1 MPQYKIEILET
12 SSRLIDVEADSEDEA
27 LEKVEKMYEEEKII
41 IDWADFDG
49 VVYKVIETSN

>member
-27 LEKVEKMYEEEKII
+27 LEKVEKMYEEAEIVLDYSDFAEVDFKI
-41 IDWADFDG
+41 F
-49 VVYKVIETSN
+49 EE